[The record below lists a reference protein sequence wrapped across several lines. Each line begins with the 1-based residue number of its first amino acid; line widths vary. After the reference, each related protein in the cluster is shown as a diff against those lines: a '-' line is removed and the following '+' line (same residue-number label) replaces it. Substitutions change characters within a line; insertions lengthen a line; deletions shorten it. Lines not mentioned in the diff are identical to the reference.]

1 MHLMPIFK
9 NRFIY
14 LAGNSLMNNKKVDPN
29 NSENRT
35 LDKQKI
41 DELRKKINSPEYI
54 NLAIEKIA
62 SDLTHLLFR

>member
-1 MHLMPIFK
+1 M
-9 NRFIY
+9 
-14 LAGNSLMNNKKVDPN
+14 NSKKAEINETNKG
-29 NSENRT
+29 
-35 LDKQKI
+35 LDRKKI

>member
-1 MHLMPIFK
+1 
-9 NRFIY
+9 
-14 LAGNSLMNNKKVDPN
+14 MNNKKVETN

-35 LDKQKI
+35 LDREKI